1 MAQPNASQTGTLLS
15 DAVNQNSICNVTT
28 DNEKLQY
35 LPNDNCYDNNDVADG
50 NWNDEFNDEY
60 DDFDH
65 DNQNIVLSIADK
77 YDAIELVDDDSDD
90 EVIEQV
96 DVHENENNIDL
107 NDPIVVE
114 PSLNDISSKIL
125 LEYQQFV
132 KDKSATNC
140 PLSDNMVAGIEL
152 LSLLRASGCSL
163 MLYEKIIYWVEKRI
177 PHVMTDRLPTREKI
191 IKIMEDRHSLQC
203 VAPQKKEVV
212 LPSINLPIEIPYN
225 PILGCI
231 YSLLSDE
238 NLMHGV
244 NLIFPDAKQ
253 PFKAVPFT
261 NNYSEVNS
269 GLAYQSFQKRIK
281 HFGNAVQV
289 PLIF

>member
-60 DDFDH
+60 DYFDH

-77 YDAIELVDDDSDD
+77 YDTIELVDDDSNN

-96 DVHENENNIDL
+96 DVHENDNNIDL
-107 NDPIVVE
+107 NDPIEVE

-163 MLYEKIIYWVEKRI
+163 MLYEKIFYWVEKQI
-177 PHVMTDRLPTREKI
+177 THVMTDWLPFGE
-191 IKIMEDRHSLQC
+191 H
-203 VAPQKKEVV
+203 
-212 LPSINLPIEIPYN
+212 
-225 PILGCI
+225 
-231 YSLLSDE
+231 
-238 NLMHGV
+238 
-244 NLIFPDAKQ
+244 
-253 PFKAVPFT
+253 
-261 NNYSEVNS
+261 NNASC
-269 GLAYQSFQKRIK
+269 
-281 HFGNAVQV
+281 
-289 PLIF
+289 PCDT

>member
-1 MAQPNASQTGTLLS
+1 MAQPNTSLTGTLLS
-15 DAVNQNSICNVTT
+15 RAVDPNSISNVTT
-28 DNEKLQY
+28 DNKKLQY

-152 LSLLRASGCSL
+152 LSLLRALGCSL
-163 MLYEKIIYWVEKRI
+163 MLYEKIIY
-177 PHVMTDRLPTREKI
+177 
-191 IKIMEDRHSLQC
+191 
-203 VAPQKKEVV
+203 
-212 LPSINLPIEIPYN
+212 
-225 PILGCI
+225 
-231 YSLLSDE
+231 
-238 NLMHGV
+238 
-244 NLIFPDAKQ
+244 
-253 PFKAVPFT
+253 
-261 NNYSEVNS
+261 
-269 GLAYQSFQKRIK
+269 
-281 HFGNAVQV
+281 
-289 PLIF
+289 